1 MTHSTTQRHHLTHT
15 TPTIHRELAESIIN
29 LNGIYV
35 SITDYQFTL
44 STTQHHYD
52 ITTTISTVDDELS
65 ESFTNPADKIDEY
78 YYLITINQS
87 TLHTYRISLELV
99 DRIVGIGKSFRH
111 SGSTKKIEVFNGMN
125 KNGGVETINTNKF
138 LAIRWINLSIS
149 TLHEDETED
158 FAIVICVIYPNGN
171 ISIYYEKIPME
182 FGDSAGKLLIS
193 DGYDYATY
201 NSSGLYI
208 IKTSYSMIKTPESM
222 IKSRTLVEFTPNTI
236 CSEQTFCETCINAS
250 SVSGKCYWCP
260 VISKCSHGY
269 DIHRPTWMFKSCYIK
284 NTTNCEKLTASKY
297 TENYEINSTEQT
309 SISYPNISQKYFKN
323 NTQTSEKS
331 TTNLANFTTTKYEL
345 RTNKL
350 PSSTSNDKILEN
362 SGISLPLYLII
373 PILAALAVIFLIIIC
388 ALCLGVCKKKSKK
401 RRKPN
406 TLQISE

>member
-1 MTHSTTQRHHLTHT
+1 MSTYLMISSLLYFILLLCSHCLEYSLIHSLTNDNL
-15 TPTIHRELAESIIN
+15 INEEIISNGNEDYGKLIWENES
-29 LNGIYV
+29 YRQ
-35 SITDYQFTL
+35 SY
-44 STTQHHYD
+44 H
-52 ITTTISTVDDELS
+52 
-65 ESFTNPADKIDEY
+65 Y
-78 YYLITINQS
+78 YYTQLIRLDQSSPVAFDKFNETLITS
-87 TLHTYRISLELV
+87 ISYLKVNGLFPIKYYGV
-99 DRIVGIGKSFRH
+99 QYDSLNILSKGIVGIGKSFRH

-158 FAIVICVIYPNGN
+158 FA
-171 ISIYYEKIPME
+171 
-182 FGDSAGKLLIS
+182 
-193 DGYDYATY
+193 
-201 NSSGLYI
+201 GLYI